1 MFKTRQ
7 SVIRKD
13 YSIATNGT
21 HIFDLNLDDM
31 ISRIVIN
38 PKVTNPNAYVAVGH
52 PDEIITKIEI
62 VDGSDVIVSL
72 DAMQAKAMAFYG
84 AYARPVSAMN
94 YMALQW
100 SFSPICIYFGRYLG
114 DPKYMLD
121 PNQFNNLQ
129 IKISTVIA
137 AAMTG
142 TTVGYID
149 IVADLLRKEAFQPE
163 GFLSAKELE
172 AITIVASAVHYT
184 DLPSDLPIRQL
195 LGVCFSDTQAPEYQ
209 VASFELY
216 EAQKKNL
223 ILDYDME
230 DYQSVVQS
238 EFRPFTEKI
247 YGQALTTDRN
257 FWITPAFERVAVLN
271 DYGEANSVITPES
284 TGGQKAIISAEANA
298 IFEGIV
304 HGWAPHGSCPYV
316 YPLLDDEEGYWN
328 VREAGSGTLRINF
341 HADADTTPTYDVCVQ
356 QLRKY

>member
-13 YSIATNGT
+13 YSIATSGT
-21 HIFDLNLDDM
+21 AIFDLNLDDY

-38 PKVTNPNAYVAVGH
+38 PKITNPNAYVAQGH
-52 PDEIITKIEI
+52 PDECITKIEI
-62 VDGSDVIVSL
+62 VDGSDVLVSM
-72 DAMQAKAMAFYG
+72 DAMQAKALAFYG

-100 SFSPICIYFGRYLG
+100 SFSPIVLYFGRYLF
-114 DPKYMLD
+114 DPLMALD

-129 IKISTVIA
+129 IKITHDLD
-137 AAMTG
+137 AAMTA

-149 IVADLLRKEAFQPE
+149 IVADLLRKEAFQPK
-163 GFLSAKELE
+163 GFLIAKEIE

-184 DLPSDLPIRQL
+184 DLPSDLAIRQL
-195 LGVCFSDTQAPEYQ
+195 MGLSFSDTQGPEYQ
-209 VASFELY
+209 VDSFELY

-223 ILDYDME
+223 IMDYDME
-230 DYQSVVQS
+230 DYQSIIQS

-257 FWITPAFERVAVLN
+257 FWITPAFERVLVLN

-284 TGGQKAIISAEANA
+284 TGGQKAIVSAEANG

-316 YPLLDDEEGYWN
+316 FPALDDPEGYWD
-328 VREAGSGTLRINF
+328 VRQAGSGTLRLNF
-341 HADADTTPTYDVCVQ
+341 SASADTTPTYDVVVQ
-356 QLRKY
+356 QYRPY